1 MNASAESDGK
11 LTRAAIDGD
20 LAAFELLIQRFEDQL
35 YRNALGILGSRED
48 ALDVVQETFISAL
61 GNLQQIRDPDSIGPW
76 LKRAV
81 HNRSLNIIRAETRRK
96 DAYARYG
103 ETFNNVPHTPNYID
117 PDVQKLLLKLPKQ
130 SVTVFQLHYID
141 ELSIKDIALRLGT
154 TEASVK
160 QRLYRV
166 RRNLRKEILASVTK
180 GDLPMS
186 ATGTTKK
193 KATSMIENVIPILNV
208 KDVQKSIKYY
218 VEALGFV
225 EKFHTDEY
233 DFAGISRDNFPI
245 YLSQVKQ
252 ETPGTFIWVGVEDI
266 EPLCEEFK
274 ANGAKF
280 RQEPTNFLWAY
291 EMSIE
296 DPDGHVLR
304 FGSEPK

>member
-1 MNASAESDGK
+1 MNASTESDGN
-11 LTRAAIDGD
+11 LTRAAIEGD

-61 GNLQQIRDPDSIGPW
+61 GTLNQIRDPDSIGPW

-81 HNRSLNIIRAETRRK
+81 RNRSLNIIRAETRRK

-103 ETFNNVPHTPNYID
+103 ETFNNVSHAPSDTDH
-117 PDVQKLLLKLPKQ
+117 DVQKLLSKLPKP
-130 SVTVFQLHYID
+130 SVTAFLLHYVD
-141 ELSIKDIALRLGT
+141 ELSIKDIALRLST

-180 GDLPMS
+180 GDVPMS
-186 ATGTTKK
+186 ATGTKK
-193 KATSMIENVIPILNV
+193 KATTMIENVIPILNV
-208 KDVQKSIKYY
+208 KDVQKSITYY
-218 VEALGFV
+218 VEALGFI
-225 EKFHTDEY
+225 EKFHTDAY

-245 YLSQVKQ
+245 YLSQVEQ

-266 EPLCEEFK
+266 EPLYEEFK

-280 RQEPTNFLWAY
+280 RQEPTNYPWAY
-291 EMSIE
+291 EMSTE